1 MNTELSKKVKNDFEK
16 ETPGKWENYGKH
28 MKVSGHKT
36 SNNRKK
42 KKRNYMVSESNFNTT
57 ISFQNI

>member
-16 ETPGKWENYGKH
+16 ETPGKRENYGKH

-36 SNNRKK
+36 CNNRKK